1 VASSAHLSFTGIA
14 AFTAFFR
21 LSCEKCQYRKKILDI
36 DQNLPTKDGKGG
48 FAFPFRSHPQ
58 TASTKRWSNAVR
70 HFLQAVQKKVV
81 KVAKV
86 AVRHFLQAVQKK
98 VVKVA
103 KVAVRHFLPA
113 VQKKAVKVAKPA
125 LPLLPLFFRQV

>member
-1 VASSAHLSFTGIA
+1 MASSAHLSFTGIA

-70 HFLQAVQKKVV
+70 HFLQAIQKKGG
-81 KVAKV
+81 KGGESG
-86 AVRHFLQAVQKK
+86 VRHFL
-98 VVKVA
+98 
-103 KVAVRHFLPA
+103 
-113 VQKKAVKVAKPA
+113 
-125 LPLLPLFFRQV
+125 

>member
-58 TASTKRWSNAVR
+58 TASTKKVVKRRQTFSPSSPKKGGKGGESGVR
-70 HFLQAVQKKVV
+70 HFL
-81 KVAKV
+81 
-86 AVRHFLQAVQKK
+86 
-98 VVKVA
+98 
-103 KVAVRHFLPA
+103 
-113 VQKKAVKVAKPA
+113 
-125 LPLLPLFFRQV
+125 

>member
-1 VASSAHLSFTGIA
+1 MSVS
-14 AFTAFFR
+14 
-21 LSCEKCQYRKKILDI
+21 KKILDI

-70 HFLQAVQKKVV
+70 HFLQSVQKKAV

-98 VVKVA
+98 VA
-103 KVAVRHFLPA
+103 
-113 VQKKAVKVAKPA
+113 KVAKPA
-125 LPLLPLFFRQV
+125 LPLLPSFFRQVLKNVTTPPPKKNRLYRFYRLFFGKF